1 MKFLVRVYHVRGPIV
16 AAGEVRGGVAKVRPE
31 TQTDLVWQG
40 ESRKAIELTAIELAH
55 DQSSHLDAIAACSH
69 YFVCRID

>member
-40 ESRKAIELTAIELAH
+40 ESRKAIELTAID